1 MRRSSRVTRAGDFG
15 GGVISR
21 ATRGPATGRSRGDGA
36 GWRFWAVAYAIGAVL
51 AGANVPTPLYPYY
64 QRVDHLSTATLTV
77 VFVAYVVT
85 VAATLSVAGQAS
97 DLFGRRAVLVPALGF
112 GVLSAA
118 CFASSG
124 ALAWLV
130 VGRVASGIASGAVT
144 AAGPAALADLEPTAD
159 VGRAS
164 TVASAAVVAGLAI
177 GPMVSGLL
185 VRYAPWPDHLVYVA
199 FVALLA
205 VGLAG
210 VAALPRSPAMTGGA
224 PTGMTSAVARMRFAV
239 GLLGRLRRPSVSAE
253 IRPLFLRTAVAFS
266 TGWVGTA
273 MFFALGPTFADLV
286 LRTTDPIVGAAIV
299 FDAFVMSAS
308 AQLLSRRL
316 PNGPVMRW
324 GLGLFAVGMALLP
337 VALSQRQPVL
347 LVLGA
352 AAAGGGQ
359 GLTHR
364 ASQAALLDATPP
376 AARGQTAAAF
386 YLVGYLV
393 IAVVL
398 VSLGFLIDA
407 SGPLA
412 GLTSFA
418 ALTVSAALVAVLL
431 GREAAGGE
439 SSGVGR

>member
-1 MRRSSRVTRAGDFG
+1 M
-15 GGVISR
+15 
-21 ATRGPATGRSRGDGA
+21 TGQSQADPG
-36 GWRFWAVAYAIGAVL
+36 GWRFWAIAYAIAAVL
-51 AGANVPTPLYPYY
+51 AGANLPTPLYPHY
-64 QRVDHLSTATLTV
+64 QHVDHLSTATLTM
-77 VFVAYVVT
+77 VFAAYVVT

-97 DLFGRRAVLVPALGF
+97 DLFGRRAILVPALSF
-112 GVLSAA
+112 AVLSTA
-118 CFASSG
+118 CFAISG
-124 ALAWLV
+124 ALGWLV

-144 AAGPAALADLEPTAD
+144 AAGPAALADLEPAGD

-177 GPMVSGLL
+177 GPMVSGLFA
-185 VRYAPWPDHLVYVA
+185 RYAPWPDHLVYVV
-199 FVALLA
+199 FVAALTA
-205 VGLAG
+205 GLIG
-210 VAALPRSPAMTGGA
+210 VAALPRQPLPGGGVR
-224 PTGMTSAVARMRFAV
+224 TMSRGTVARARSVV
-239 GLLGRLRRPSVSAE
+239 GRLGRLRRPSVSAE

-316 PNGPVMRW
+316 PNGPVMRR

-352 AAAGGGQ
+352 AAAGAGQ

-364 ASQAALLDATPP
+364 ASQAALLDSTPP

-393 IAVVL
+393 IALVL

-412 GLTSFA
+412 GLTGFV
-418 ALTVSAALVAVLL
+418 ALTVSGAVVAVVLL
-431 GREAAGGE
+431 RKVAGRER
-439 SSGVGR
+439 SGVAR